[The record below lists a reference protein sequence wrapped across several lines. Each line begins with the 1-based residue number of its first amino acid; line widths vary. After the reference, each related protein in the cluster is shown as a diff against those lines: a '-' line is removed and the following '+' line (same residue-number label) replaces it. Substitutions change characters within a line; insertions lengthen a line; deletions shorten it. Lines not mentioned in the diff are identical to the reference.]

1 MKQPDSLWSIGPSVY
16 LPNLLYGIGQ
26 GAIAPVVAL
35 SARDLGASVA
45 TASLVVA
52 AAGIGQVIGDIP
64 AGALTA
70 RVGERRAM
78 LLAAGLASAALMACL
93 VVPTVLGL
101 GLAIGATGLAAAVWG
116 LARQAYLSDAVPVR
130 LRARALSTLGGTV
143 RIGTFL
149 GPFIGAAAMHF
160 LGTDGAYWVHL
171 VAALLAAVVLLR
183 LPDVEQVR
191 RARGGSPAG
200 VPSTRQVVRDHLAV
214 LRTLGTG
221 ALLVGAVRAS
231 RQVVIPLWAQ
241 HIGLDATTTS
251 LIFGLSGAVDMLLFY
266 PAGSVMDRLGRAW
279 VAVPSM
285 AVLGIAHLLL
295 PLTGGF
301 TSLTGVALLMGIG
314 NGMGAGII
322 MTLGADASPAIGRAH
337 FLGAFRLFADAGNGA
352 GPFVIAAVT
361 TVSGL
366 GPAILVM
373 GMTGL
378 AAAAAMARWIP
389 PHPLAPAE
397 PESP

>member
-1 MKQPDSLWSIGPSVY
+1 MTEEVSLWSIGPAIY

-45 TASLVVA
+45 GASLVVA
-52 AAGIGQVIGDIP
+52 AAGIGRMIGDLP

-78 LLAAGLASAALMACL
+78 LLASGLVSTAL
-93 VVPTVLGL
+93 VVCLTARNVIGL
-101 GLAIGATGLAAAVWG
+101 GIAIGATGLAAAVWG
-116 LARQAYLSDAVPVR
+116 LARQAYLSEAVPAR
-130 LRARALSTLGGTV
+130 MRARALSTLGGTL

-160 LGTDGAYWVHL
+160 LGTGGAYWMHL
-171 VAALLAAVVLLR
+171 TCALLAAVVLLR
-183 LPDVEQVR
+183 LPDIEHR
-191 RARGGSPAG
+191 RPGRGPSARG
-200 VPSTRQVVRDHLAV
+200 PSTWQIAREHLPV
-214 LRTLGTG
+214 LRTLGVG

-231 RQVVIPLWAQ
+231 REVVIPLWAQ
-241 HIGLDATTTS
+241 HLGLDPTATS
-251 LIFGLSGAVDMLLFY
+251 VIFGLSGAVDMLLFY

-285 AVLGIAHLLL
+285 AMLGLSHLLL
-295 PLTGGF
+295 PLTGGVAA
-301 TSLTGVALLMGIG
+301 LTGVALLMGFG

-322 MTLGADASPAIGRAH
+322 MTLGADASPAVGRAQ
-337 FLGAFRLFADAGNGA
+337 FLGAFRLFADAGNAA

-361 TVSGL
+361 TVSAL

-373 GMTGL
+373 GITGL
-378 AAAAAMARWIP
+378 LAAAAMARWIP
-389 PHPLAPAE
+389 PHP
-397 PESP
+397 SPPTS